1 MMMPREIRSSLLLV
15 AVVATGAMLTAGP
28 AAAESFQGL
37 LKKGYVAGKMVP
49 GRSGSLG
56 WVLTGPGG
64 KQFCKAKVSLAIV
77 DNKTLVSI
85 LASGRMV
92 KVDRAT
98 FDAGIGGPDPALPK
112 LSDLKAGRVGP
123 QHVGACT
130 PLRG

>member
-1 MMMPREIRSSLLLV
+1 MMLREFRSSLLLAGLV
-15 AVVATGAMLTAGP
+15 AVSALFTAGT
-28 AAAESFQGL
+28 ASAESYQGL
-37 LKKGYVAGKMVP
+37 LKKGYVVGKMSQ
-49 GRSGSLG
+49 GKSGSLG

-85 LASGRMV
+85 LGSGRMV

-98 FDAGIGGPDPALPK
+98 FEAGIGGPDPSLPK

-130 PLRG
+130 PLRA

>member
-1 MMMPREIRSSLLLV
+1 MPSSDFRPSLLLAGLV
-15 AVVATGAMLTAGP
+15 AASTVFTAGT
-28 AAAESFQGL
+28 ASAESYQGL
-37 LKKGYVAGKMVP
+37 LKKGYVVGNMGQGK
-49 GRSGSLG
+49 SGSLG

-77 DNKTLVSI
+77 DKKTLVSI
-85 LASGRMV
+85 LGSGRMV

-98 FDAGIGGPDPALPK
+98 FEAGIGGPNPSLPK

-130 PLRG
+130 PLRA

>member
-1 MMMPREIRSSLLLV
+1 MMLREFRSSLLLV
-15 AVVATGAMLTAGP
+15 GLVAASALLPATP

-37 LKKGYVAGKMVP
+37 LKKGYVVGKMAP
-49 GRSGSLG
+49 GKSGSLG

-77 DNKTLVSI
+77 DKKTLVSI
-85 LASGRMV
+85 LGSGRMV

-98 FDAGIGGPDPALPK
+98 FEAGIGGPDPSLPT

-130 PLRG
+130 PLRA

>member
-1 MMMPREIRSSLLLV
+1 MSFPTKSVYRLLIGVFAASL
-15 AVVATGAMLTAGP
+15 AFQAGS
-28 AAAESFQGL
+28 AFAESYQGL
-37 LKKGYVAGKMVP
+37 LKKGYTVGKMSQ
-49 GRSGSLG
+49 GKSGSLG
-56 WVLTGPGG
+56 WVLTGKDG
-64 KQFCKAKVSLAIV
+64 KQFCKSKVSLAVV
-77 DNKTLVSI
+77 DKKTLVSI

-98 FDAGIGGPDPALPK
+98 FEAGIGGPDPSLPL